1 MTSSVPSN
9 GPIPVPEVAPAGATQ
24 VKPRRRV
31 SPKTILVLVIIAI
44 VLWFLLANTKDAQIK
59 LWVKEVSAP
68 VWLVLLCTFA
78 AGVITGALLR
88 RRRRRV

>member
-9 GPIPVPEVAPAGATQ
+9 GPIPVPEVAPGGAPTA
-24 VKPRRRV
+24 KPRRRV
-31 SPKTILVLVIIAI
+31 PAKAIAILVILAI
-44 VLWFLLANTKDAQIK
+44 VLWFALANTNDTDIK
-59 LWVKEVSAP
+59 LWVKTVSAP

-78 AGVITGALLR
+78 VGVITGFLLR